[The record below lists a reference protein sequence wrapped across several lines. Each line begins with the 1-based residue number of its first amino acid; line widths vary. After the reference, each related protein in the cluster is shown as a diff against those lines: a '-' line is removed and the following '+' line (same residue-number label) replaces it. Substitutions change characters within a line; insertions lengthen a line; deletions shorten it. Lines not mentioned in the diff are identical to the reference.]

1 MVDENVKSKADIK
14 LSLRAKPLAGVT
26 IPQFQIRNI
35 DEEKCKIFFLILLLN
50 I

>member
-26 IPQFQIRNI
+26 IPQFAIRNI
-35 DEEKCKIFFLILLLN
+35 DEEKCKINNFF
-50 I
+50 